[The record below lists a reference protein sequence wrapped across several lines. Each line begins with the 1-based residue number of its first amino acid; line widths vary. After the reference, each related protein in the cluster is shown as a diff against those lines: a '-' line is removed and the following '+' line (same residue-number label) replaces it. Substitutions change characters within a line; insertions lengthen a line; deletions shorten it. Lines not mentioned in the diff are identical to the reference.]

1 MFLFPTYNIVLKTKG
16 KEKNMAKQNLQKQ
29 NIKNRQKKSKKKNQA
44 LQELDALETALVN
57 NWIDDSSDFYIQ
69 EEETSIPQS
78 ANEVET
84 LLQESSQQEMEIS
97 KPNRPQP
104 KKRKQRSRRK
114 PKRSSSPSS
123 KRKSTYPALKLVGS
137 TNIPQSQR
145 HFITKWTEE
154 EKSPN
159 EETGYSGVPSYYEE
173 SGSRSVALEARE
185 SDEFYPDFPHHVAQ
199 FICTMP
205 GVFGLTDQ
213 HLQPLSELTRHL
225 QDFLITEKKIDEQM
239 ESNKTDVSIIE
250 DKQANNIQSNHSQVS
265 LVPTPNQ
272 LETIKLQQVGKESF
286 TLQQGRVRT
295 KLTIDLTE
303 PFQEMKYVFMA
314 TTNVPFCFAV
324 VEKKESNRVTIE
336 IIRQIANREISGQV
350 EWIAVG
356 EKVENQVVQDIG

>member
-1 MFLFPTYNIVLKTKG
+1 
-16 KEKNMAKQNLQKQ
+16 
-29 NIKNRQKKSKKKNQA
+29 
-44 LQELDALETALVN
+44 
-57 NWIDDSSDFYIQ
+57 
-69 EEETSIPQS
+69 
-78 ANEVET
+78 
-84 LLQESSQQEMEIS
+84 
-97 KPNRPQP
+97 
-104 KKRKQRSRRK
+104 
-114 PKRSSSPSS
+114 
-123 KRKSTYPALKLVGS
+123 
-137 TNIPQSQR
+137 
-145 HFITKWTEE
+145 
-154 EKSPN
+154 
-159 EETGYSGVPSYYEE
+159 
-173 SGSRSVALEARE
+173 
-185 SDEFYPDFPHHVAQ
+185 
-199 FICTMP
+199 
-205 GVFGLTDQ
+205 
-213 HLQPLSELTRHL
+213 
-225 QDFLITEKKIDEQM
+225 M